1 MNLRTHQVYRPQKDI
16 GDAQCFVIGYWK
28 GFHLRTFLHTGP
40 HIRGVANIMFQCY
53 LTNIDR
59 RIQLFPLVKSGKFNV
74 RSLGSLEAEN
84 FFGEFQDLD
93 PKGSGVI
100 KADDIPAALESV
112 CQMNHTRLM
121 PGRPFYMSLSR
132 AKVYPLHGLH
142 MEDEEMEVDLPYI
155 YPTTVQQISVRYDIT
170 KSYVYQIIKV

>member
-1 MNLRTHQVYRPQKDI
+1 MLRNWLLEGVSFTNFPSY
-16 GDAQCFVIGYWK
+16 GS
-28 GFHLRTFLHTGP
+28 
-40 HIRGVANIMFQCY
+40 HIRGVANIMFQGC
-53 LTNIDR
+53 LANIDR

-74 RSLGSLEAEN
+74 RSLGRLEAEN
-84 FFGEFQDLD
+84 LFGEFLDLD

-100 KADDIPAALESV
+100 KTDDIPAALESA

-121 PGRPFYMSLSR
+121 PGRPFYMSLFR

-142 MEDEEMEVDLPYI
+142 MDEEMEVDLPYI

-170 KSYVYQIIKV
+170 KSYVDQIIKV

>member
-1 MNLRTHQVYRPQKDI
+1 MLRNWLLEEVSFTN
-16 GDAQCFVIGYWK
+16 
-28 GFHLRTFLHTGP
+28 FLPYGS
-40 HIRGVANIMFQCY
+40 HIRGVANIMFQGY

-59 RIQLFPLVKSGKFNV
+59 RVQLFPLVKSV
-74 RSLGSLEAEN
+74 RTLGSLEAEN
-84 FFGEFQDLD
+84 FFGEYQDLD

-100 KADDIPAALESV
+100 KAEDIPAALESA
-112 CQMNHTRLM
+112 CQMNPTRLM

-142 MEDEEMEVDLPYI
+142 MDEEMEVDLPYI

-170 KSYVYQIIKV
+170 KSHVDQIIKV